1 MYNEPNIALY
11 VFIYVKMWRQFS
23 KSCQD
28 SMTKDFN
35 KFCYIV
41 PYKVDRLLRD
51 HGLLLNIV
59 RFANYLLKNCKF
71 YTLGY

>member
-1 MYNEPNIALY
+1 
-11 VFIYVKMWRQFS
+11 MWRQFS

-28 SMTKDFN
+28 SMTKDLK

-41 PYKVDRLLRD
+41 PYKVDRVLRD

-59 RFANYLLKNCKF
+59 RFANYLLLNC
-71 YTLGY
+71 